1 MNIMKTYKTRSFWI
15 NKKNKGVIE
24 SGQVSTLGDNEI
36 VIRTKYSGISF
47 GTEKLVFTGKVPKSQ
62 RNLMRCPHQEGN
74 FGEKLKYG
82 YINVGKGI
90 DGCSDLINKNV
101 FSFFPHQDV
110 FKIHRENI
118 IIIPDDIPLTRSLL
132 LPNLETAINAVW
144 DTMPSIGDKIIVVGA
159 GVVGLLTAY
168 LLNKIPGTE
177 VVVVDKD
184 KKRKKIVSSLG
195 LNYLDKIPKN
205 FEPNFIFEC
214 TGNHNVLNQL
224 KQHIAYETT
233 ICILSWYGNEISKIS
248 LGEEFFSKRAKIIIS
263 QVSRI
268 SPNRSKYSM
277 VDRRR
282 IALNILQ
289 DNILDNLIEKNQVKF
304 EDLEK
309 FFIKEKNS
317 NNLLCKVVKY

>member
-1 MNIMKTYKTRSFWI
+1 MNIMKTYKTRSFWV

-24 SGQVSTLGDNEI
+24 SGQITSLSNDEI
-36 VIRTKYSGISF
+36 VIKTKYSGISF

-82 YINVGKGI
+82 YINVGKVI

-101 FSFFPHQDV
+101 FSFFPHQDI

-118 IIIPDDIPLTRSLL
+118 IIIPSDIPLTRSLL
-132 LPNLETAINAVW
+132 IPNLETAINAVW
-144 DTMPSIGDKIIVVGA
+144 DTMPTIGDKIIIVGA

-177 VVVVDKD
+177 IIVVDKD
-184 KKRKKIVSSLG
+184 ERRKKVVNSLG
-195 LNYLDKIPKN
+195 LNYLGKIPKKL
-205 FEPNFIFEC
+205 EPNFIFEC
-214 TGNHNVLNQL
+214 TGNHNVLNLL
-224 KQHIAYETT
+224 KNHIAYDTT
-233 ICILSWYGNEISKIS
+233 ICILSWYGSEISKIL
-248 LGEEFFSKRAKIIIS
+248 LGEEFFSKRAKIILS

-268 SPNRSKYSM
+268 SPNRSKCSM
-277 VDRRR
+277 SDRRR
-282 IALNILQ
+282 IALNILL
-289 DNILDNLIEKNQVKF
+289 DSKLDNLIEKNKVKF
-304 EDLEK
+304 EDLNK
-309 FFIKEKNS
+309 FFLNEKNS